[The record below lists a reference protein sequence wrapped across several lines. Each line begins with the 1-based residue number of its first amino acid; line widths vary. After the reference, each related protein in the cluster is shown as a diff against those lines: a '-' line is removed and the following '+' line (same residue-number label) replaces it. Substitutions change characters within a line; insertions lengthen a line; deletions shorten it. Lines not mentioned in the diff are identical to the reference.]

1 FLTVGWNP
9 VKALRRRWREGTR
22 PHRRSRGPTKGEIA
36 EGRPRSDGPRL
47 VAHPGGLEPPTFG
60 FEGHCAIHCATGAQA
75 DSRPGECDTP
85 NSPWGSSL
93 LRALSLSASRRPPAC
108 GASHLGVS
116 SIGRTRFRVADSG
129 RRFSAPTALHPRGP
143 SCRRTE
149 RPQRIVLQRGSLRG
163 VETDMAKKISASLT
177 TTTTASE
184 ASSAASRQSALA
196 AELREKVD
204 TLLSALREQ
213 LHYAQ
218 RVAALAKRRAQAVAA
233 GRLHERDLCL
243 DLQREV
249 LQDYFLVE
257 RERIACL

>member
-1 FLTVGWNP
+1 
-9 VKALRRRWREGTR
+9 
-22 PHRRSRGPTKGEIA
+22 
-36 EGRPRSDGPRL
+36 
-47 VAHPGGLEPPTFG
+47 
-60 FEGHCAIHCATGAQA
+60 
-75 DSRPGECDTP
+75 
-85 NSPWGSSL
+85 
-93 LRALSLSASRRPPAC
+93 
-108 GASHLGVS
+108 
-116 SIGRTRFRVADSG
+116 
-129 RRFSAPTALHPRGP
+129 
-143 SCRRTE
+143 
-149 RPQRIVLQRGSLRG
+149 
-163 VETDMAKKISASLT
+163 MAKKISASLT

-257 RERIACL
+257 RERIACLAEIGLLLGSERPSRVRIAQLVLFVEPEQRDELLEVRESLRDVADCLESLRAWGGRLDHPSAGRVTLFIEPETESPSRHWLREHFDRLRRNAGSSGSADPSRPPLAESSDD